1 MIDFLFRLSNLITPA
16 NTVAAQVAE
25 ESTAPG
31 TIGLIVL
38 AIIVGPVIILT
49 IISMFGAPRTFR
61 VPGLFIGS
69 LVLLM
74 GAIIL
79 GFAIF
84 GVILGFI
91 VPQ

>member
-1 MIDFLFRLSNLITPA
+1 MM
-16 NTVAAQVAE
+16 
-25 ESTAPG
+25 
-31 TIGLIVL
+31 GLIL
-38 AIIVGPVIILT
+38 MAIIVIPVIVLIIASIL
-49 IISMFGAPRTFR
+49 SAPRTFR

-74 GAIIL
+74 GVIIL

>member
-1 MIDFLFRLSNLITPA
+1 MIDLLFRLSNLITPA

-25 ESTAPG
+25 EPTAPD

-49 IISMFGAPRTFR
+49 IISIFGSPRTFR
-61 VPGLFIGS
+61 IPGLFIGS
-69 LVLLM
+69 LVFLM
-74 GAIIL
+74 GVIIL
-79 GFAIF
+79 GFAII